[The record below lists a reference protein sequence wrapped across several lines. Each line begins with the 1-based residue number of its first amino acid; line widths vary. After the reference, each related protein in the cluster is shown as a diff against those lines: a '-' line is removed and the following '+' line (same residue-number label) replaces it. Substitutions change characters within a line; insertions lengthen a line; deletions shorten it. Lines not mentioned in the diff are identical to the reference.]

1 MKTREIML
9 ICHYAK
15 EEISI
20 AQIIQTSF
28 VGDHALEIWTV
39 EAGPAPTVIDVG
51 IVDAEAVLLDKLVEQ
66 GLLVVYRRQT
76 SLRLQDAPNGEEQDH
91 HRRER
96 GPHGAAYLRH
106 GVGGGELP
114 SD

>member
-28 VGDHALEIWTV
+28 DIF
-39 EAGPAPTVIDVG
+39 
-51 IVDAEAVLLDKLVEQ
+51 
-66 GLLVVYRRQT
+66 
-76 SLRLQDAPNGEEQDH
+76 LRKELQNVAKTLCSN
-91 HRRER
+91 
-96 GPHGAAYLRH
+96 
-106 GVGGGELP
+106 V
-114 SD
+114 

>member
-28 VGDHALEIWTV
+28 DIF
-39 EAGPAPTVIDVG
+39 
-51 IVDAEAVLLDKLVEQ
+51 
-66 GLLVVYRRQT
+66 
-76 SLRLQDAPNGEEQDH
+76 LRKELQNVTKT
-91 HRRER
+91 
-96 GPHGAAYLRH
+96 LCSN
-106 GVGGGELP
+106 V
-114 SD
+114 